1 MTSIAESMADYA
13 VIADFTYD
21 EINDILNITQ
31 RMERRGQQKKDD
43 GLNNLGVATINIYD
57 GPDLIGTLTDAEADE
72 VGNYWYRVTD
82 AVKSAPAGFTKAFE
96 PGKSYYAKC
105 NVSYGGVAGDRTTY
119 SSGTTFTISVTQSL
133 KAVTDAIQTVTT
145 GIASQTS
152 TIQQTVKDEIEGQ
165 ITGVLVPRLTDVKTE
180 TAKILSAT
188 GTDSLQTKINE
199 VKTQVV
205 DEVQPHIKSAIL
217 NRENVIKRG
226 AKIPIRYR
234 TTTGLSPILNVYNP
248 KDVLVLSSKPMVEV
262 GDTGIY
268 EYTVTFLAGWG
279 KGDFTVICSEA
290 TQGTVD
296 AFVITVR
303 DTDIEEVSGNIS
315 AVMGSTSGLT
325 QLKSTIDAIDSQFTD
340 LDEML
345 TKLSP
350 TGAIAGKLGE
360 AKDAVDQMTATFKQL
375 ETISEQIK
383 KIGGTKGINLEKLYE
398 VSKDKN
404 QDITYIRNKS
414 EELKAAME
422 LNKKMIEDVAK
433 KPVVQ
438 SWFEFK

>member
-1 MTSIAESMADYA
+1 
-13 VIADFTYD
+13 
-21 EINDILNITQ
+21 
-31 RMERRGQQKKDD
+31 
-43 GLNNLGVATINIYD
+43 
-57 GPDLIGTLTDAEADE
+57 
-72 VGNYWYRVTD
+72 
-82 AVKSAPAGFTKAFE
+82 
-96 PGKSYYAKC
+96 
-105 NVSYGGVAGDRTTY
+105 
-119 SSGTTFTISVTQSL
+119 
-133 KAVTDAIQTVTT
+133 
-145 GIASQTS
+145 
-152 TIQQTVKDEIEGQ
+152 
-165 ITGVLVPRLTDVKTE
+165 
-180 TAKILSAT
+180 
-188 GTDSLQTKINE
+188 
-199 VKTQVV
+199 
-205 DEVQPHIKSAIL
+205 
-217 NRENVIKRG
+217 
-226 AKIPIRYR
+226 
-234 TTTGLSPILNVYNP
+234 
-248 KDVLVLSSKPMVEV
+248 MVEV

-340 LDEML
+340 LEEML